1 MRGLSAMQ
9 LDGIAGNQRARAF
22 LKHAVDTGLPAHAYR
37 FTGPAGGGKP
47 ATGLAFAADLL
58 AAAGAPSGAGLHPDL
73 WVEDSDAEQVS
84 IETIRR
90 DGRTGRAVGDGSE
103 IAGAPAQPLQAFL
116 SLKGMLSDRRGAV
129 LARSPPPP
137 AAPPPPPPPTPP
149 AAPPGAPPRPSHAAP
164 PAP

>member
-22 LKHAVDTGLPAHAYR
+22 LKHAVDTGLPSHAYL
-37 FTGPAGGGKP
+37 FTGPAGVGKT
-47 ATGLAFAADLL
+47 ATALAFAADLL
-58 AAAGAPSGAGLHPDL
+58 AAAGAPIGAGLHPDL

-84 IETIRR
+84 IETIRL

-116 SLKGMLSDRRGAV
+116 SLKAMLSDRRLAALAPAEPPPETAAAPLPQPIQQPPPGAV
-129 LARSPPPP
+129 LVL
-137 AAPPPPPPPTPP
+137 
-149 AAPPGAPPRPSHAAP
+149 
-164 PAP
+164 